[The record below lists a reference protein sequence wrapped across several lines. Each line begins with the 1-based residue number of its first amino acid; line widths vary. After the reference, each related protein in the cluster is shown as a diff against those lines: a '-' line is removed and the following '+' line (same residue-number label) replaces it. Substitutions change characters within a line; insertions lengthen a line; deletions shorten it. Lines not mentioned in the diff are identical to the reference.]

1 MHGHTG
7 FLVSLRRLAPGTDA
21 PLRKKRPAPGAYGE
35 DYTPATGEWEA
46 ADLGERPV
54 SDKKL
59 RRTRRDA
66 EATATRVTGSD
77 TEPEEET

>member
-1 MHGHTG
+1 MLG
-7 FLVSLRRLAPGTDA
+7 RLAPATEA
-21 PLRKKRPAPGAYGE
+21 HLRKKRPAPGAYGE
-35 DYTPATGEWEA
+35 DYVAATGEWSA

-66 EATATRVTGSD
+66 TATADRVTGEQPGED
-77 TEPEEET
+77 A